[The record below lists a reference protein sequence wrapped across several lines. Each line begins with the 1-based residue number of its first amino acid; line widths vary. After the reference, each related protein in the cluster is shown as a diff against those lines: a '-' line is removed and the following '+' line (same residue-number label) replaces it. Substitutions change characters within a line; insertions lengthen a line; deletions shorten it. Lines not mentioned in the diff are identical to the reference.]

1 MSWNNKVVWSEGMF
15 LQPQHFQQH
24 DRYLASTL
32 EERVATLRP
41 YPYGFSELRIDT
53 QLLQSGKI
61 SITRARGVLPDGT
74 PFSLPED
81 DDLPEPLDVPAD
93 ARGTMIVLAL
103 PTKRQGI
110 SETGNAN
117 VPDNFAR
124 FRTEEVEVQDS
135 NGNAGQP
142 AWMQIGKLR
151 LRLAL
156 KQQVVNAH
164 STMGVVRVV
173 ERRTDNS
180 LVLDSA
186 YIPPCLDVR
195 AAPRLSGFMEEI
207 LGILKARGMAL
218 AARLSQPGVTG
229 TAEITDFLFL
239 QLVSRYAPLYEHLN
253 KLPGLHPEDL
263 YRNLLQLAGETMIF
277 APEAKKVPSY
287 REYVHDDLQATFGPV
302 MDDVRKHLAVVMDS
316 HAVQIPLQERQ
327 FGIRVGSVPDI
338 DLIKSATFVLAVNA
352 EMPAEAIRTGFPAQ
366 TKMGPIEKIR
376 DLVNLQLPGITLRAL
391 PVAPRQLPFHAGF
404 TYFELD
410 RNNDLWKG
418 LTAAG
423 FAMHVAGNFPG
434 LAMEFWAI
442 RR

>member
-24 DRYLASTL
+24 DRFLASTL
-32 EERVATLRP
+32 EERVTGLRP
-41 YPYGFSELRIDT
+41 YSWGFTDLRLDT
-53 QLLQSGKI
+53 GLLQHGKI
-61 SITRARGVLPDGT
+61 SLLSARGVLPDGT
-74 PFSLPED
+74 PFSLPQD
-81 DDLPEPLDVPAD
+81 DDLPEPLDIPPD
-93 ARGTMIVLAL
+93 ARGALIVLAL
-103 PTKRQGI
+103 PTRRQGI
-110 SETGNAN
+110 SETGNSN
-117 VPDNFAR
+117 EPDNFAR
-124 FRTEEVEVQDS
+124 YRTDEVEVQDS
-135 NGNAGQP
+135 NGNNGQP

-164 STMGVVRVV
+164 STMGVVRVI

-180 LVLDSA
+180 LVLDSG

-195 AAPRLSGFMEEI
+195 ATPRLTGYIEEI
-207 LGILKARGMAL
+207 YGILKARGIAL

-239 QLVSRYAPLYEHLN
+239 QLVSRVAPLYEHLY
-253 KLPGLHPEDL
+253 KLPNLHPEDL
-263 YRNLLQLAGETMIF
+263 YRQILQLAGESMIF

-287 REYVHDDLQATFGPV
+287 KEYQHDDLQATFTPV

-410 RNNDLWKG
+410 RNNELWKG

>member
-24 DRYLASTL
+24 DRFLASTL
-32 EERVATLRP
+32 EERVTGLRP
-41 YPYGFSELRIDT
+41 YAYGFTELRLDT
-53 QLLQSGKI
+53 QLLQHGKI
-61 SITRARGVLPDGT
+61 SLVSARGVLPDGT
-74 PFSLPED
+74 PFSLPQD
-81 DDLPEPLDVPAD
+81 DDLPEPLDIPPD
-93 ARGTMIVLAL
+93 ARGALIVLAL
-103 PTKRQGI
+103 PTRRQGI
-110 SETGNAN
+110 SETGNSN
-117 VPDNFAR
+117 EPDNFAR
-124 FRTEEVEVQDS
+124 YRTDDVEVQDS
-135 NGNAGQP
+135 NGSNGQP

-164 STMGVVRVV
+164 STMGVVRVI

-180 LVLDSA
+180 LVLDSG

-195 AAPRLSGFMEEI
+195 ATPRLTGYMEEI
-207 LGILKARGMAL
+207 YGILKARGMAL

-239 QLVSRYAPLYEHLN
+239 QLVSRVAPLYEHLN
-253 KLPGLHPEDL
+253 KLPNLHPEDL
-263 YRNLLQLAGETMIF
+263 YRQILQLAGESMIF

-287 REYVHDDLQATFGPV
+287 REYQHDDLQATFTPV

-352 EMPAEAIRTGFPAQ
+352 EMPAEAIRSGFPAQ

-410 RNNDLWKG
+410 RNNELWKG

>member
-24 DRYLASTL
+24 DRFLASTL
-32 EERVATLRP
+32 EERVTGLRP
-41 YPYGFSELRIDT
+41 YPYGFTELRLDT
-53 QLLQSGKI
+53 GLLQHGKI
-61 SITRARGVLPDGT
+61 SLVSARGVLPDGT
-74 PFSLPED
+74 PFSLPQD
-81 DDLPEPLDVPAD
+81 DDLPEPLDIPPD
-93 ARGTMIVLAL
+93 ARGALIVLAL

-110 SETGNAN
+110 AETGNSN
-117 VPDNFAR
+117 EPDNFAR
-124 FRTEEVEVQDS
+124 YRTDDVEVQDS
-135 NGNAGQP
+135 NGSNGQP

-164 STMGVVRVV
+164 STMGVVRVI

-180 LVLDSA
+180 LVLDSG

-195 AAPRLSGFMEEI
+195 ATPRLTGYMEEI
-207 LGILKARGMAL
+207 YGILKARGMAL

-239 QLVSRYAPLYEHLN
+239 QLVSRVAPLYEHLN
-253 KLPGLHPEDL
+253 KLPNLHPEDL
-263 YRNLLQLAGETMIF
+263 YRQILQLAGESMIF

-287 REYVHDDLQATFGPV
+287 REYQHDDLQATFTPV

-410 RNNDLWKG
+410 RNNELWKG